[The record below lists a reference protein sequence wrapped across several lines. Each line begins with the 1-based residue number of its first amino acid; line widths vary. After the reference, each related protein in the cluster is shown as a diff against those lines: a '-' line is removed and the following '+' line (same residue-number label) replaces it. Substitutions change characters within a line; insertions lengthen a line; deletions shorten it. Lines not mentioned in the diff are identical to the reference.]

1 MTAARPHGALTRPV
15 LRLLLRPA
23 LRTLWWVFALTA
35 VVGGTAARVDA
46 QARGADPARVLVM
59 PFQASA
65 SEPKAEWLGEL
76 AAAALTREL
85 QSAGV
90 PAIPRADRLR
100 AMDRL
105 QVPAVPL
112 LSHATVLRLASL
124 VGATI
129 AVVGRVEATADEIVV
144 RAQAIDIDTHRMA
157 PEIVER
163 GPRTDLFAIA
173 GRAGRA
179 LLPAAPEP
187 AAGPE
192 PGAGTPPGAPRPA
205 AAAFELFIRGLV
217 TRAPATKIVLLTQ
230 ALEQAP
236 ALDDARFALWETYSD
251 QGEHQRALA
260 VVRAVTAGG
269 PDARRAAFL
278 AAVSNLQLGR
288 YPEASTG
295 FGTLHQARP
304 DAALANNLGIAQL
317 RKPGPG
323 ARAADL
329 FREAATLDAADAD
342 LFFNLGY
349 AHWIAREYAPAVAAL
364 RDAVRRNPADD
375 EAHYVLGA
383 ALQASGA
390 ASEAAREKDL
400 ARRLSSAYGEL
411 EARQGTSSVPRGLE
425 RMKTDID
432 AAASLVR
439 VESAIAAAGQ
449 RDQREVVGFYLA
461 NGRRLFRAERDA
473 EALVELRRAVFLSP
487 YESEAHLLMGQI
499 LLRGGRLR
507 EAIDA
512 LKISVWSQDSVP
524 ARLALAGAYLTARE
538 YPAARAELQSILQTE
553 PGNTAAAARLAQ
565 LPPP

>member
-1 MTAARPHGALTRPV
+1 
-15 LRLLLRPA
+15 
-23 LRTLWWVFALTA
+23 
-35 VVGGTAARVDA
+35 
-46 QARGADPARVLVM
+46 
-59 PFQASA
+59 
-65 SEPKAEWLGEL
+65 
-76 AAAALTREL
+76 
-85 QSAGV
+85 
-90 PAIPRADRLR
+90 
-100 AMDRL
+100 MDRL

-129 AVVGRVEATADEIVV
+129 AVVGRVEATADDIVLRARAIEIT
-144 RAQAIDIDTHRMA
+144 THRMA

-163 GPRTDLFAIA
+163 GPRADLFAIA

-179 LLPAAPEP
+179 LLPAAVGTG
-187 AAGPE
+187 AGAG
-192 PGAGTPPGAPRPA
+192 PGAGTSPEAPKPA

-217 TRAPATKIVLLTQ
+217 TRAPATKILLLTQ

-236 ALDDARFALWETYSD
+236 ALHDARFALWETHSD
-251 QGEHQRALA
+251 QGEHQRALG
-260 VVRAVTAGG
+260 VVRAVTTGG

-323 ARAADL
+323 PKATDL

-342 LFFNLGY
+342 FFFNLGY
-349 AHWIAREYAPAVAAL
+349 AHWIAREYTPAVAAL

-390 ASEAAREKDL
+390 ALEAAREKDL
-400 ARRLSSAYGEL
+400 ARRLSSAYSEL

-449 RDQREVVGFYLA
+449 RDQRELVGFYLA

-473 EALVELRRAVFLSP
+473 EALGELRRAVFLSP

-507 EAIDA
+507 EATDA
-512 LKISVWSQDSVP
+512 LKISVWSQDTVP
-524 ARLALAGAYLTARE
+524 ARLALAEAYVAARE
-538 YPAARAELQSILQTE
+538 YPAARAELQTILAAE
-553 PGNTAAAARLAQ
+553 PGNAAAAARLAQ